1 MTILEFPASLKVT
14 GHSLTA
20 DQNAGQSILP
30 FSGTV
35 QRLAP
40 TFERFRGVWSFRPPK
55 REDSPEVEAFFL
67 RINGGAALFRTQAFQ
82 PARNSLNLSGTVSG
96 AHAARVGEV
105 ALTGLPANRSIVAG
119 EWVQIGWQAARVL
132 ETTHTNASGAASVK
146 IFPFLHDDLAG
157 GETVRV
163 GRWVKI
169 LWRLTGE
176 PVAWS
181 YGQSRHNALDVSL
194 EAVQEI
200 VTASH
205 ELASEEVPP

>member
-1 MTILEFPASLKVT
+1 MTVLDFPSVLRVT

-20 DQNAGQSILP
+20 DHNAGQEVLP

-40 TFERFRGVWSFRPPK
+40 TVERFRGSWTFRTPN
-55 REDSPEVEAFFL
+55 REESPEVEAFFL
-67 RINGGAALFRTQAFQ
+67 RINRGGALFRTEAFQ
-82 PARNSLNLSGTVSG
+82 PSRNSLNLSGTVSG
-96 AHAARVGEV
+96 AHSARAGSV
-105 ALTGLPANRSIVAG
+105 AVTGLPASRVIVAG

-132 ETTHTNASGAASVK
+132 ETTTTSAAGAATLS

-157 GETVRV
+157 GELVRV

-169 LWRLTGE
+169 LWRLVGE
-176 PVAWS
+176 PVSWA
-181 YGQSRHNALDVSL
+181 YRQSRHNSLELTL

-205 ELASEEVPP
+205 ALAGEEVPG